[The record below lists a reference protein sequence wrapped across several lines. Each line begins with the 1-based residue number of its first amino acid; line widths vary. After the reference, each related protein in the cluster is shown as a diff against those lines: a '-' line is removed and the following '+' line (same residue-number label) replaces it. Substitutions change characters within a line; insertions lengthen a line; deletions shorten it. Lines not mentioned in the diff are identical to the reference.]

1 MWIDQWM
8 RNKTA
13 IHVCLSTITNKL
25 FYTLGIFLFRSKRK
39 RISEKCRKRRENQP
53 IEIIVLNFTTTIGL
67 YNLNQSYTQSIEIT
81 RWFLGSSILAAL
93 FSLALHRS
101 PSLCF
106 SSAMPINTFNGFS
119 KTTITIWHNF
129 ICFDLRWNDKRIP
142 FMLYWFTIHFRKSHF
157 IAVKQ
162 FNLVVF
168 KQWLVNRWT
177 LSNACVLFLSVCLS
191 LFFVWFFFPLS
202 RKWMYCTR

>member
-1 MWIDQWM
+1 MNHLWRKNRKKSKYFSSKNEANCVKCCVMVDRAFYKGVNSMWIDQWM

-101 PSLCF
+101 PSLSISLFLF
-106 SSAMPINTFNGFS
+106 SYV
-119 KTTITIWHNF
+119 
-129 ICFDLRWNDKRIP
+129 DQ
-142 FMLYWFTIHFRKSHF
+142 HF
-157 IAVKQ
+157 
-162 FNLVVF
+162 
-168 KQWLVNRWT
+168 QWL
-177 LSNACVLFLSVCLS
+177 
-191 LFFVWFFFPLS
+191 
-202 RKWMYCTR
+202 